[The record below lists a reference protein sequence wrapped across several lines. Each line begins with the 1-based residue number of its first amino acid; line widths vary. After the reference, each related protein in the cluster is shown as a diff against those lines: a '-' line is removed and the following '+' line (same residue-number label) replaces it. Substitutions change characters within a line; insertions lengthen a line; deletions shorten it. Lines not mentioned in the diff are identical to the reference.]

1 MSVWKLRQ
9 RMLLLPAPREGPEVS
24 AGSLTYRI
32 EIPVCPSVEVAEF
45 QWGVKQSKG
54 KDTWPCQQQGNCLAQ
69 SCYEVT
75 MSYDYGILTSYAELY
90 CSTAFCEFL
99 LHKH

>member
-54 KDTWPCQQQGNCLAQ
+54 KIGRAH
-69 SCYEVT
+69 V
-75 MSYDYGILTSYAELY
+75 
-90 CSTAFCEFL
+90 
-99 LHKH
+99 